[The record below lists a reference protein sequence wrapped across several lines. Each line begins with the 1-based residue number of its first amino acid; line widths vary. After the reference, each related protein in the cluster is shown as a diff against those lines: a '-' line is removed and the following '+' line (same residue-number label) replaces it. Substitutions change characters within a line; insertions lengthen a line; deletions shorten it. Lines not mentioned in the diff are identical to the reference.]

1 MVSLLAKIDEM
12 PVGPIVDP
20 ATGEMTMEFRTWLE
34 ELTFGT
40 SDNSINTVLSGQ
52 QNIING
58 TQPLTDVLIDGR
70 GSLVAE
76 QDAQTDNINNTASSG
91 GALSAS
97 ASPSYAYNING
108 TGTVVSSSVTVTA
121 SGGTPSY
128 SYAWTKVSGDDISV
142 VSASSDTTV
151 FQATGVTSGEIRTA
165 IFRCTVTDS
174 AGSPAT
180 TTVDVS
186 VTLGDA
192 SGGIGAS

>member
-1 MVSLLAKIDEM
+1 MSLGRIDNLPQE
-12 PVGPIVDP
+12 PWFDA
-20 ATGEMTMEFRTWLE
+20 ATGNPTQEFRDWIE
-34 ELTFGT
+34 EVVFGT

-52 QNIING
+52 NGIIAG
-58 TQPLTDVLIDGR
+58 TTPLSDVLIDGR

-76 QDAQTDNINNTASSG
+76 QDAQTDNINNTAASG
-91 GALSAS
+91 GDLSAM
-97 ASPSYAYNING
+97 ADPSYAFNISG

-142 VSASSDTTV
+142 VSASSDTTT

-165 IFRCTVTDS
+165 VFRCTVTDS

>member
-1 MVSLLAKIDEM
+1 MTGTIETPDPHQAWIDPETGRPTMYFFTLMESLLN
-12 PVGPIVDP
+12 
-20 ATGEMTMEFRTWLE
+20 
-34 ELTFGT
+34 GT
-40 SDNSINTVLSGQ
+40 ESNSIGTILSGQ
-52 QNIING
+52 NGIING
-58 TQPLTDVLIDGR
+58 TTPLADVLIDGR

-76 QDAQTDNINNTASSG
+76 QDAQTDNINNTAASG
-91 GALSAS
+91 GALSAV
-97 ASPSYAYNING
+97 ADPSYAFNING

-142 VSASSDTTV
+142 VSASSDTTT

-165 IFRCTVTDS
+165 VFRCTVTDS